1 MRPSAAIGSEK
12 MTRSTRVLAGEL
24 EDIVHRAEI
33 GNAIAG
39 GEAAVVVAIVEHADD
54 ADVGIAL
61 RGERFEQGLGV
72 QIGADHDGA
81 TVKPSLPRPA
91 PHQEEQAAPECDQRQ
106 QAEHVECAEPGARE
120 LVAGLGEERQADRDQ
135 KDHGPGR
142 SEPHILLLVA
152 AERLHLIDVGDLE
165 RQHRH
170 DRDTD
175 NGADVIP
182 GKAVSRHHVPEID
195 RKADRDDQG
204 GFDQPHRAGQHD
216 RRIGRFELLG
226 GNFERR
232 GRERVRAGGFR
243 RDARH

>member
-1 MRPSAAIGSEK
+1 MRPSATIGSEK

-54 ADVGIAL
+54 ANVGIAL

-72 QIGADHDGA
+72 QVCADHDGA
-81 TVKPSLPRPA
+81 AVEPALPRPA
-91 PHQEEQAAPECDQRQ
+91 PHQEEQAAPERDQRQ
-106 QAEHVECAEPGARE
+106 QAEDIESAEPGARE
-120 LVAGLGEERQADRDQ
+120 LVAGFGEERQADRDQ

-152 AERLHLIDVGDLE
+152 AERLHLVDVGDLE

-170 DRDTD
+170 DRNTD
-175 NGADVIP
+175 NGAEVVP
-182 GKAVSRHHVPEID
+182 GKSVARHHVPEID
-195 RKADRDDQG
+195 RKADCDDQR
-204 GFDQPHRAGQHD
+204 GFDKPHGAGQYD
-216 RRIGRFELLG
+216 RRISRFELLR
-226 GNFERR
+226 GNIERR
-232 GRERVRAGGFR
+232 GR
-243 RDARH
+243 